1 MAQFVDHK
9 LKLTYGDL
17 EQIPEDDPY
26 RHEIVDGVHIASPS
40 PTYGHQRI
48 SKRLLIQLHRGIEE
62 AGFGEVLYAPMD
74 TEIGPHDILE
84 PDILV
89 ILNDNRWIIRSS
101 HVVGAPDLVI
111 EILSPSTESRDRDV
125 KVERYGIHGVPEYWI
140 VDGDNEVVEVYRQIQ
155 GVRPSLALASRHH
168 DTLSYAPSG
177 LEHEVV
183 VDLTELWKQ

>member
-74 TEIGPHDILE
+74 TELGPHDILE

-89 ILNDNRWIIRSS
+89 ILNQNRRIIRPS
-101 HVVGAPDLVI
+101 HVVGVPDLVI
-111 EILSPSTESRDRDV
+111 EILSPSTESRDRGV

-140 VDGDNEVVEVYRQIQ
+140 VDGDNEMVEVYRQIE
-155 GVRPSLALASRHH
+155 GTRPALAMASRHH
-168 DTLSYAPSG
+168 ERLSYSPFGVS
-177 LEHEVV
+177 LDVV
-183 VDLTELWKQ
+183 VNLAELWKQ